1 MEQIITF
8 FVRRG
13 LLVNLVS
20 LMLLAGGIYAAF
32 NIQREAFPSV
42 NFDVIV
48 VNAAYPGAAPREVEK
63 LLVTPIERQ
72 LKGVDGINVI
82 RSTAYAG
89 SMQVTI
95 EVDPN
100 FKDRS
105 RLVSDIQQAINRADL
120 PVDLPVAPLIT
131 EVKSEQAPILTF
143 SIFGD
148 FEPIELKH
156 LSDAIEDDVRDIQGV
171 ANVLV
176 QGDRKEEIRIVPDP
190 EKMRRQRVSI
200 NDIITLVRGWNIN
213 APGGRLKSDQG
224 QSIIRIVGEFSSA
237 KDAGELV
244 LRANERGQA
253 LYLKDVATVSATLA
267 RPSRYVGAEG
277 DPAIN
282 MIILKKGDADIIK
295 LVDRV
300 RAYLKTVPSS
310 YGQKVNVR
318 IYNDFSTITRLR
330 LGVLTGNG
338 AIGLAL
344 VLLTLMLFLRPA
356 VAFTTAWGLPI
367 IFFSGLLLLYLAG
380 VTLNLLTMFGFIMVL
395 GLMVDDAIIIGE
407 NATYYME
414 QGLSPEAATIKG
426 TTELIGPVSATVLT
440 TVIAFLPLMYM
451 DGIIGKFIYS
461 IPVVVITLLL
471 FSWLEAL
478 FILPNHIRDVARADK
493 RPKERLFFIWL
504 TNIYIWTLEK
514 AVKLRYLTIL
524 LTIAALLA
532 TFGLASQMKFQLFP
546 PGAESTFYLRITMPT
561 GTTLE
566 EMRDKLKALDI
577 EVRKRIDPSILETT
591 TMVAGE
597 NSADQRESLK
607 QMGDRFGFE
616 RVILIPFNKRD
627 ISAFIVMDEIEKAIP
642 PLFPELKISFAML
655 KGGPPVGRAL
665 QVELTGSDEA
675 AITRS
680 AERLIKTLSTIK
692 GAYAIESDLEPGDPE
707 LHIVLDRKLA
717 AYAGV
722 DLATAATHVRAAFD
736 GLRISTLKQGKE
748 EIDVTIR
755 YSEAAQH
762 DSDTLM
768 HLEIPNKRGG
778 LIPLYRIAKIDRQ
791 PGTSSIRHK
800 DGNRIINVS
809 AEVNHKLLT
818 SKELNAAV
826 KEKQLQ
832 WLGSD
837 SGKVHVHLGGE
848 EERSQESV
856 RGLIFSFVFALVG
869 IFIILAIQFNRISYP
884 ILVMLAIPFGMI
896 GIVVGF
902 FLHGAPLSF
911 MAMMGFVA
919 LTGVVVNASLVMAV
933 FIQRLLDEGVP
944 WRQAILESGKRR
956 LRAVLLT
963 AITTVVGLLPTAY
976 GWGGHDPFVAP
987 MALALSWGLMFST
1000 VITLYSIPS
1009 ALGVALDIKHGVQSV
1024 FAKLTNKNPTHQQD
1038 SKTQSKDSAI

>member
-1 MEQIITF
+1 MEQLIAF

-13 LLVNLVS
+13 VLVNLVS
-20 LMLLAGGIYAAF
+20 LMLLGGGIYAGI

-42 NFDVIV
+42 NFDVIAV
-48 VNAAYPGAAPREVEK
+48 GAGYPGAAPKEVEK
-63 LLVTPIERQ
+63 LLVTPIERE

-89 SMQVTI
+89 SMQLTI

-120 PVDLPVAPLIT
+120 PVDLPADPIIT

-148 FEPIELKH
+148 FQPLELKH
-156 LSDAIEDDVRDIQGV
+156 LSDAIEDDVRDIRGV

-176 QGDRKEEIRIVPDP
+176 QGDRKEEIRIVPLPD
-190 EKMRRQRVSI
+190 KMRQHRVSI

-213 APGGRLKSDQG
+213 APGGRLKAPDG
-224 QSIIRIVGEFSSA
+224 QSIIRITGEFSSA
-237 KDAGELV
+237 EDAGGLV

-253 LYLKDVATVSATLA
+253 LYLRDVAEISETLA
-267 RPSRYVGAEG
+267 RPTRYVGAEG

-300 RAYLKTVPSS
+300 RAYLKTVPAT
-310 YGQKVNVR
+310 YGSKVNVR
-318 IYNDFSTITRLR
+318 VYNDFSTITRLR

-414 QGLSPEAATIKG
+414 QGLTPEAAAIKG
-426 TTELIGPVSATVLT
+426 TSELVGPVSATVLT
-440 TVIAFLPLMYM
+440 TVIAFLPLMHM

-461 IPVVVITLLL
+461 IPVVVVTLLL

-478 FILPNHIRDVARADK
+478 FILPNHIRDVARTDK
-493 RPKERLFFIWL
+493 QPKERRFFVWL
-504 TNIYIWTLEK
+504 TAIYLWSLEK
-514 AVKLRYLTIL
+514 ALKLRYLTIL
-524 LTIAALLA
+524 LTLA
-532 TFGLASQMKFQLFP
+532 GLAASIGLAGQMKFQLFP
-546 PGAESTFYLRITMPT
+546 PGAESTFYLRIALPT

-566 EMRDKLKALDI
+566 QTRAQLKALDI
-577 EVRKRIDPSILETT
+577 EVRKRIDPTLLETT
-591 TMVAGE
+591 TMIAGE

-607 QMGDRFGFE
+607 QLGDRFGFE
-616 RVILIPFNKRD
+616 RVILIPFTKREV
-627 ISAFIVMDEIEKAIP
+627 SAFTVMDQIEKEIP
-642 PLFPELKISFAML
+642 PLFPDLDISFAMQ
-655 KGGPPVGRAL
+655 KPGPPVGRAL
-665 QVELTGSDEA
+665 QVELTGNDEA
-675 AITRS
+675 AITRT
-680 AERLIKTLSTIK
+680 AHRLMKTLEGIH
-692 GAYAIESDLEPGDPE
+692 GAYAIESDLQPGDPE

-717 AYAGV
+717 AFAGV
-722 DLATAATHVRAAFD
+722 DLATAATHIRAAFD
-736 GLRISTLKQGKE
+736 GLRISTLKRGKE
-748 EIDVTIR
+748 EVDVTIR
-755 YSEAAQH
+755 YPESAQR
-762 DSDTLM
+762 DTDTLM
-768 HLEIPNKRGG
+768 HLEIPNLRGG
-778 LIPLYRIAKIDRQ
+778 LVPLFRVAHIDKQ

-800 DGNRIINVS
+800 DGNRVINVS
-809 AEVNHKLLT
+809 AEVDHKLLT
-818 SKELNAAV
+818 SKELNAQVSAA
-826 KEKQLQ
+826 QAQ
-832 WLGSD
+832 WLGDD
-837 SGKVHVHLGGE
+837 SSSVNVHLGGE
-848 EERSQESV
+848 EERSKESV
-856 RGLIFSFVFALVG
+856 RGLIFSFVFALLG
-869 IFIILAIQFNRISYP
+869 IFVILAIQFNRIAYP
-884 ILVMLAIPFGMI
+884 ILVMLAIPFGVI

-902 FLHGAPLSF
+902 YLHGAPLSF

-944 WRQAILESGKRR
+944 WRQAVLESGKRR

-1000 VITLYSIPS
+1000 VITLYSVPA
-1009 ALGVALDIKHGVQSV
+1009 ALGIALDLKQGLLRLLRRDKRV
-1024 FAKLTNKNPTHQQD
+1024 AT
-1038 SKTQSKDSAI
+1038 